1 MTDSADE
8 DGAVKSTLE
17 ALDKQLLGLLIQ
29 RFELVEKQTPVNQDS
44 SDAAAIALT
53 LQGLGFTDPSADFSP
68 ADSNNPSRSTAGD
81 SARRQRLQGIF
92 TEIIGQCRDSV
103 SPLSVAYLGPE
114 GTFTQAATFKYF
126 GSSTDTRSF
135 TDIDEV
141 FRAVETSVCQ
151 LGVVPV
157 ENSIEGTI
165 NRTLDRIID
174 SPLDICGEEV
184 LRIEHNLLSK
194 AGSLQDVRCVYAH
207 PQALAQCRQWLTSNM
222 PAATRKAASSNAA
235 AADIAAADPKSAAI
249 ASLTAAD
256 IYGLQPLHKNIEDDI
271 SNTTR
276 FIIIGKQQTAP
287 SGQDLTSLV
296 VSAPH
301 RPGGLRKMLEPFE
314 DAGISMTRIESRPA
328 RQELWSYVF
337 FIDVAGHKDDAVM
350 SDALSKLSAETRF
363 LRVLG
368 SYPTVRT

>member
-1 MTDSADE
+1 M
-8 DGAVKSTLE
+8 
-17 ALDKQLLGLLIQ
+17 IQ

-174 SPLDICGEEV
+174 SPLDYVVKRCCVSSITCLARRARCRMCV
-184 LRIEHNLLSK
+184 VFMHILRPWHN
-194 AGSLQDVRCVYAH
+194 
-207 PQALAQCRQWLTSNM
+207 
-222 PAATRKAASSNAA
+222 
-235 AADIAAADPKSAAI
+235 
-249 ASLTAAD
+249 
-256 IYGLQPLHKNIEDDI
+256 
-271 SNTTR
+271 
-276 FIIIGKQQTAP
+276 
-287 SGQDLTSLV
+287 V
-296 VSAPH
+296 VS
-301 RPGGLRKMLEPFE
+301 G
-314 DAGISMTRIESRPA
+314 
-328 RQELWSYVF
+328 
-337 FIDVAGHKDDAVM
+337 
-350 SDALSKLSAETRF
+350 
-363 LRVLG
+363 
-368 SYPTVRT
+368 